1 MLPSYREGTP
11 HSVLEAMAMGRA
23 IITSDAPGC
32 REMIR
37 DQIEGY
43 LVPVCDVHAL
53 STAMLDM
60 LADPEHTETMAE
72 AAHQRAQERFA
83 VEVVNAQMFEA
94 LGIGSR

>member
-1 MLPSYREGTP
+1 
-11 HSVLEAMAMGRA
+11 
-23 IITSDAPGC
+23 
-32 REMIR
+32 
-37 DQIEGY
+37 
-43 LVPVCDVHAL
+43 
-53 STAMLDM
+53 MLDM